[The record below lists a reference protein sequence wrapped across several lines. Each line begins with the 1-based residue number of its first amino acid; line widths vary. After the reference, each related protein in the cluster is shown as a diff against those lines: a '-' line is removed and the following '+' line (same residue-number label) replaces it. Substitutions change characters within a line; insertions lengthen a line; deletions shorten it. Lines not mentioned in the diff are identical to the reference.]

1 MQCYS
6 ERIED
11 VKPFSVP
18 FTVFIGPA
26 KTVAEYDTPSRNVE
40 GMKEAARY
48 LLEYLPAA
56 VPAGAPLWK
65 MEASTLAELVARDVD
80 VGMKVV
86 LLKCDAA
93 IPGVG
98 MA

>member
-1 MQCYS
+1 MASKVRAALRGKLQCYS
-6 ERIED
+6 ECIED

-48 LLEYLPAA
+48 LLEYLLAA

-65 MEASTLAELVARDVD
+65 
-80 VGMKVV
+80 
-86 LLKCDAA
+86 
-93 IPGVG
+93 I
-98 MA
+98 